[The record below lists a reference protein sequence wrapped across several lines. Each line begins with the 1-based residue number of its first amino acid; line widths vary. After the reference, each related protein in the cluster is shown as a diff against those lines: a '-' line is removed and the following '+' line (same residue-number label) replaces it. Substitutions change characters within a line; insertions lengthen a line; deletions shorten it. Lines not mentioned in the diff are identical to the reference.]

1 MATNPWTKKN
11 PWLSLW
17 LSGANTV
24 LSHARG
30 QAIAEAQRQANAM
43 MNQSFEQMMRW
54 WGGRDKDAP
63 VAFIGK
69 GVVFDTG
76 GISIKP
82 AAGMEDMKGD
92 MGGAAA
98 VLGAP
103 TNSARFS
110 DVRALV
116 DWADEL

>member
-30 QAIAEAQRQANAM
+30 QAMAEAQRQANAM

-54 WGGRDKDAP
+54 WGGPCSGWACPRRSGRSRRWR
-63 VAFIGK
+63 AF
-69 GVVFDTG
+69 
-76 GISIKP
+76 
-82 AAGMEDMKGD
+82 
-92 MGGAAA
+92 
-98 VLGAP
+98 
-103 TNSARFS
+103 
-110 DVRALV
+110 
-116 DWADEL
+116 